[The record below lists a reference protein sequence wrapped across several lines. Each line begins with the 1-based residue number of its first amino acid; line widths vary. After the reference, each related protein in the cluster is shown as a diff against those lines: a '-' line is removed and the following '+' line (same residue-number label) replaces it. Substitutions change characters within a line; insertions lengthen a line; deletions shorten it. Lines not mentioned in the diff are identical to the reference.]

1 MPRRLPFRLPRT
13 AVYPL
18 VGRDAEWRTLRTAW
32 QTAAAGRPRLALLR
46 GESGIG
52 KTRLADEQV
61 CWCRINNV
69 NAATARCFA
78 GEGRLAYAPIAA
90 WLKSDALQ
98 PTLARLDAT
107 SLLDIATLCPELAAA
122 RADVPR
128 SDRQVEKGQRL
139 RFFEAMAQAFRL
151 SAPLVLVIDD
161 LQWADADTID
171 WIHYFLRSAGDA
183 RCLIVGAIR
192 AEEEQDNPAL
202 GRLLR
207 ALEHDD
213 LLTVLALGRL
223 DHAAT
228 GQLAAAVA
236 GEQLN
241 ETVLAR
247 TFHETEGH
255 PLFIIERGRMALV
268 KGTDAGGD
276 QPRRQVQSVVAE
288 RLGLLS
294 AEARTVAEIASAVGR
309 DFRFD
314 ILAHASDLDEHTL
327 VRALDELWR
336 RHIVREQADERWDFS
351 HDRIREVAYASI
363 APARRRLI
371 HRRIAQGL
379 ELLYADRLDDASA
392 SIAVHL
398 ERGGQASRVVPF
410 LERAAAVAM
419 RVSANDEAI
428 SCLTRALALL
438 EAHQPAGK
446 DRDDREL
453 ALRSMLSVALT
464 AGRGYAAPEVEEN
477 LNRVL
482 ALSHGDDQ
490 DQVPVRWLWAAFT
503 LRFVRGDLA
512 GTREMAEATLA
523 RSRSD
528 PSCRCEAHHAMAA
541 TLLSLGELDA
551 SRDHFE
557 QALAAYDERNPK
569 RSALGSDLG
578 VFAHAWYAH
587 TLWLLGDESAALAH
601 AEQGIALAQRQNH
614 LYSRALALAYA
625 ALLHQ
630 MRRDAEQ
637 VLACAESVKAT
648 LRAPRD
654 CVLRGLGRNTDWL
667 GTRSR
672 AARAWCR
679 DDRIRARTARHAAGA
694 RASPVLP
701 LIARRNLRSW
711 RRWGAGFCDP
721 GCSDRYG
728 GRACRCLVASG
739 PVSPEERT
747 RTRPGVR
754 RDAPPRT
761 RRRPRAE

>member
-1 MPRRLPFRLPRT
+1 M
-13 AVYPL
+13 
-18 VGRDAEWRTLRTAW
+18 
-32 QTAAAGRPRLALLR
+32 
-46 GESGIG
+46 
-52 KTRLADEQV
+52 
-61 CWCRINNV
+61 
-69 NAATARCFA
+69 
-78 GEGRLAYAPIAA
+78 
-90 WLKSDALQ
+90 
-98 PTLARLDAT
+98 
-107 SLLDIATLCPELAAA
+107 
-122 RADVPR
+122 
-128 SDRQVEKGQRL
+128 
-139 RFFEAMAQAFRL
+139 
-151 SAPLVLVIDD
+151 
-161 LQWADADTID
+161 
-171 WIHYFLRSAGDA
+171 
-183 RCLIVGAIR
+183 
-192 AEEEQDNPAL
+192 
-202 GRLLR
+202 
-207 ALEHDD
+207 
-213 LLTVLALGRL
+213 LALGRL

-236 GEQLN
+236 GEQLD

-255 PLFIIERGRMALV
+255 PLFIIERGRMALA

-276 QPRRQVQSVVAE
+276 QPRQQVQSVVAE

-294 AEARTVAEIASAVGR
+294 AEARTVAEVASAVGR

-398 ERGGQASRVVPF
+398 ERGGQASRVIPF

-438 EAHQPAGK
+438 DAQQPAGK

-453 ALRSMLSVALT
+453 ALRSMLSVALN

-587 TLWLLGDESAALAH
+587 TLWLLGDEPAALAH

-614 LYSRALALAYA
+614 LYSRTLALAYA

-637 VLACAESVKAT
+637 VLACARERQRT

-672 AARAWCR
+672 AARRVVSRRSNPRSNGSTRSGRTRVA
-679 DDRIRARTARHAAGA
+679 RITSHC
-694 RASPVLP
+694 SPKPTFVVAMGSGL
-701 LIARRNLRSW
+701 LRSW
-711 RRWGAGFCDP
+711 MRRSLWRSSVPMSGGFRPCI
-721 GCSDRYG
+721 SR
-728 GRACRCLVASG
+728 RAHSN
-739 PVSPEERT
+739 
-747 RTRPGVR
+747 
-754 RDAPPRT
+754 PPR
-761 RRRPRAE
+761 RAT